1 MSHEAQIHQAQTLIL
16 RELLFHPSAGF
27 AELQKPT
34 GLNSDHFKFHIARLV
49 QLGYV
54 LKEDDGKYSLTI
66 LGKEYANRL
75 DTERNTI
82 EKQPKLSVLLIIENN
97 EGKFLFQQRLKQPY
111 FGFWALLTGKIGWG
125 EMTVEAGARE
135 LKEESNLT
143 ADLRVS
149 ALYHKIDFNR
159 ENQSLLEDKYFIV
172 LHGTNPQGE
181 LLSDMEGAHNEWLT
195 VDAVLDKDKVF
206 GASMREIIELAQKP
220 GYDYTEIPH
229 YYDETEY

>member
-34 GLNSDHFKFHIARLV
+34 GLSSDHFKFHIARLV

-82 EKQPKLSVLLIIENN
+82 EKQPKLSVLLVIENN

-125 EMTVEAGARE
+125 EMTIEAGARE
-135 LKEESNLT
+135 LKEEANLT

-159 ENQSLLEDKYFIV
+159 ETHNLLEDKYFVV
-172 LHGTNPQGE
+172 LHGTSPQGE

-195 VDAVLDKDKVF
+195 VDEVLDKEKVF
-206 GASMREIIELAQKP
+206 SASMREIIKLAQKP
-220 GYDYTEIPH
+220 GYDYVEIPH
-229 YYDETEY
+229 YYGEAEY

>member
-16 RELLFHPSAGF
+16 RELLFCPSAGF

-34 GLNSDHFKFHIARLV
+34 GLSSDHFKFHIARLV

-54 LKEDDGKYSLTI
+54 LKEDDGEYSLTI

-75 DTERNTI
+75 DTDRNTI
-82 EKQPKLSVLLIIENN
+82 ERQPKLSVLLVIENN

-111 FGFWALLTGKIGWG
+111 FGFWALLSGKIGWG

-135 LKEESNLT
+135 LKEEANLT

-159 ENQSLLEDKYFIV
+159 QTQSLFEDKYFIV

-195 VDAVLDKDKVF
+195 VDAVLHKEKVF
-206 GASMREIIELAQKP
+206 SEFMREIIELAQKP
-220 GYDYTEIPH
+220 GYDYVEIPH
-229 YYDETEY
+229 YYDEADY